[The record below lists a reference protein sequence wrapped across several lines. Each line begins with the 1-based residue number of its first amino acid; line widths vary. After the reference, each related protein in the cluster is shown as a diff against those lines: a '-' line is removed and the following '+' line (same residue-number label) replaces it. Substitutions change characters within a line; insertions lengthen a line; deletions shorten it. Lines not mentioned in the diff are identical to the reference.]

1 MDKKSLLSDYIMND
15 IMHNRHAELDEN
27 QDLIGTGVL
36 DSLRILQLVSF
47 LEESF
52 GIEIPD
58 EDVVY
63 DNFQSLGAIV
73 NYLNQYP

>member
-1 MDKKSLLSDYIMND
+1 MKFKLIRRGVD
-15 IMHNRHAELDEN
+15 NRHAELDEN